1 MPYFRYTTHALIAM
15 AEREISHKW
24 VEETL
29 KNPEHLAEDPKD
41 PELRR
46 FY

>member
-1 MPYFRYTTHALIAM
+1 M
-15 AEREISHKW
+15 AKREISHKW

-29 KNPEHLAEDPKD
+29 ENPEHLAEEPMD

-46 FY
+46 FYR